1 MKKILLTTLTIAL
14 AATFSAALAAPKIET
29 KDMKLDMKVSAT
41 STATTTPLTSSQIF
55 TACSQDA
62 IEMRDDTI
70 SSARATYNSAMTA
83 ALSQRKDSE
92 KQAVGAENDDEKKNI
107 LTKAAD
113 EYKDAVH
120 AAQDNLSKARK
131 DAWSQFEADVKACRD
146 VRDGTISKNAS
157 KAEKTETK
165 SEKEDDTSIIKSFF
179 EAIKGIFRK

>member
-14 AATFSAALAAPKIET
+14 AATFSAALAAPKIDA
-29 KDMKLDMKVSAT
+29 KDIKLDVKASAT
-41 STATTTPLTSSQIF
+41 STATTTPLTSSQVF

-62 IEMRDDTI
+62 IETRDDTI

-92 KQAVGAENDDEKKNI
+92 KQAVGAENDDEKKSI

-120 AAQDNLSKARK
+120 TAQDNLSQARK
-131 DAWSQFEADVKACRD
+131 DAWTQFEADVKACRD
-146 VRDGTISKNAS
+146 ARDGTVARAAKAEV
-157 KAEKTETK
+157 KAEKE
-165 SEKEDDTSIIKSFF
+165 EDKSIIKNFF
-179 EAIKGIFRK
+179 EAIKGIFKK